1 MATKKT
7 PVIDDDIL
15 SSTAGPEDL
24 DLAIGDLRGVL
35 KTDAEGSLSDFG
47 DFGDFG
53 AASTGAET
61 TDFPAFGGASD
72 DFGMS
77 DFGSASTNS
86 FGAAASPLGSGLT
99 ENLEL
104 IMDIPIDVQIVLG
117 TSKMLVSGLMG
128 LEEGAII
135 ALDRKIG
142 EPVEIL
148 VNGRCIARGEITVLE
163 HDDTRFGVK
172 LLEVLSTKK
181 A

>member
-15 SSTAGPEDL
+15 SNPSGAEDL
-24 DLAIGDLRGVL
+24 DMAIGDLRGVL
-35 KTDAEGSLSDFG
+35 KTGAEGTLSDFG

-53 AASTGAET
+53 GATTDSTD
-61 TDFPAFGGASD
+61 TDFPAFGGGSDSLGMD
-72 DFGMS
+72 DFGMGQS
-77 DFGSASTNS
+77 NS
-86 FGAAASPLGSGLT
+86 FAGTPSPLGSGLT
-99 ENLEL
+99 ENLDL